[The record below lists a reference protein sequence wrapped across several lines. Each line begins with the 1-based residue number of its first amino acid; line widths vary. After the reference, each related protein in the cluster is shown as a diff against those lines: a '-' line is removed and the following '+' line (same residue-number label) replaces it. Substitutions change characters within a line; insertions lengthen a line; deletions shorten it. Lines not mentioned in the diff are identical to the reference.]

1 MAIKSVYGLFDLPY
15 FAIYA
20 IDLCRDSTELAKHC
34 EEKFANL
41 QMLQISLSI
50 KQGDSEMAKTFM
62 GVRLRSLRAER
73 GMTQAALAQTL
84 ELSPSYLNQIEQDQ
98 RPLTVAVLLK
108 IHKVLGV
115 DIQQFSEDEEAR
127 LLAQLRDAMA
137 AMPQG
142 NGGVPLPEL
151 REVASKLPHL
161 AQALLAMHQRHMADA
176 ERLEALT
183 ARLGDDR
190 SAIDDDSAGS
200 LHIEPAHQMP
210 FEAVRDFFFAHRN
223 HFDAL
228 DRAAEALALQAK
240 EQTLSQGGSLQEWLQ
255 LRLQSKHQVQVL
267 RGSHGD
273 TSNHRRF
280 DVATRTLSVAPQ
292 LRPAQQAF
300 QLATQL
306 ALLEFDALIES
317 ALQSTHWQDE
327 ATRRL
332 ARMGLANYVA
342 GAFVLPYGEFLQAA
356 ESLQYDI
363 DLLANRFGVGFET
376 VCHRLS
382 TLQRVEAPG
391 VPFFFIR
398 VDRAGN
404 ISKRQSATHFHFSKT
419 GGTCPLWVVYEA
431 FTQPGRIVPQLASMP
446 DGRVYLWVARTISH
460 AGTGW
465 GAPNKTFSIGLGC
478 DLQHAARLVY
488 SNGLDLR
495 NVDAST
501 RIGMGCKVCER
512 NACPQRAFP
521 FIGKPLT
528 VNENESGFVP
538 YG

>member
-1 MAIKSVYGLFDLPY
+1 
-15 FAIYA
+15 
-20 IDLCRDSTELAKHC
+20 
-34 EEKFANL
+34 
-41 QMLQISLSI
+41 
-50 KQGDSEMAKTFM
+50 MAKTFM

-73 GMTQAALAQTL
+73 GMTQAALAQAL
-84 ELSPSYLNQIEQDQ
+84 GLSPSYLNQIEQDQ

-127 LLAQLRDAMA
+127 LLAQLRDALA
-137 AMPQG
+137 AMPQPTAA
-142 NGGVPLPEL
+142 VPLPEL
-151 REVASKLPHL
+151 REVATRLPQL
-161 AQALLAMHQRHMADA
+161 AQALLAMHQRHVADV

-183 ARLGDDR
+183 ARLGDGR
-190 SAIDDDSAGS
+190 SELAEGGGGASA
-200 LHIEPAHQMP
+200 LLAEPARQMP

-228 DRAAEALALQAK
+228 DRAAETLATQAR
-240 EQTLSQGGSLQEWLQ
+240 EQTSAQGGSLQEWLQ
-255 LRLQSKHQVQVL
+255 FRLQARHQVLVL
-267 RGSHGD
+267 RGSQGGVH
-273 TSNHRRF
+273 SHRRF
-280 DVATRTLSVAPQ
+280 DAATRTLYVAPQ

-306 ALLEFDALIES
+306 ALLEFDALIED
-317 ALQSTHWQDE
+317 ALKPTHWQDE

-356 ESLQYDI
+356 ESLQYDV
-363 DLLANRFGVGFET
+363 DLLARRFGVGFET

-382 TLQRVEAPG
+382 TLQRAEAPG
-391 VPFFFIR
+391 VPLFFIR

-446 DGRVYLWVARTISH
+446 DGRVYLWIARTISR
-460 AGTGW
+460 AGHGW
-465 GAPNKTFSIGLGC
+465 GAPGKTFSIGMGC

-488 SNGLDLR
+488 SKGLDLR
-495 NVDAST
+495 HLEAAT
-501 RIGMGCKVCER
+501 PIGMGCKVCER

-521 FIGKPLT
+521 FVGKPLR
-528 VNENESGFVP
+528 VNEHESGFVP

>member
-1 MAIKSVYGLFDLPY
+1 
-15 FAIYA
+15 
-20 IDLCRDSTELAKHC
+20 
-34 EEKFANL
+34 
-41 QMLQISLSI
+41 
-50 KQGDSEMAKTFM
+50 M

-73 GMTQAALAQTL
+73 GMTQAALAQAL

-127 LLAQLRDAMA
+127 LLAQLRDVLA
-137 AMPQG
+137 AMPQPEG
-142 NGGVPLPEL
+142 SVPLPEL
-151 REVASKLPHL
+151 REVASRLPQL
-161 AQALLAMHQRHMADA
+161 AQALLAMHRRHLADA
-176 ERLEALT
+176 ERLEALS
-183 ARLGDDR
+183 ARLGDGR
-190 SAIDDDSAGS
+190 AELEEGGSPAGGRPA
-200 LHIEPAHQMP
+200 EPARQMP

-228 DRAAEALALQAK
+228 DRSAEVLAKQAR
-240 EQTLSQGGSLQEWLQ
+240 EQGGSLQEWLQ
-255 LRLQSKHQVQVL
+255 YRLQARHNVLVL
-267 RGSHGD
+267 RSADRPGSRENG
-273 TSNHRRF
+273 HRRF
-280 DVATRTLSVAPQ
+280 DAATRTLYVAPQ

-306 ALLEFDALIES
+306 ALLEFDARIEEQ
-317 ALQSTHWQDE
+317 LQSAHWQDE

-342 GAFVLPYGEFLQAA
+342 GAFILPYGEFLQAA

-363 DLLANRFGVGFET
+363 DLLARRFGVGFET

-382 TLQRVEAPG
+382 TLQRAEAPG

-446 DGRVYLWVARTISH
+446 DGRVYLWIARTISH
-460 AGTGW
+460 AGQGW
-465 GAPNKTFSIGLGC
+465 GAPGKTFSIGLGC

-488 SNGLDLR
+488 SKGLDLR
-495 NVDAST
+495 NLDAAT
-501 RIGMGCKVCER
+501 PIGMGCKVCER
-512 NACPQRAFP
+512 SACPQRAFP
-521 FIGKPLT
+521 FVGKPLR

-538 YG
+538 YGAVDR

>member
-1 MAIKSVYGLFDLPY
+1 
-15 FAIYA
+15 
-20 IDLCRDSTELAKHC
+20 
-34 EEKFANL
+34 
-41 QMLQISLSI
+41 
-50 KQGDSEMAKTFM
+50 MAKTFM

-73 GMTQAALAQTL
+73 GITQAALAQAL
-84 ELSPSYLNQIEQDQ
+84 GLSPIYLNQIEQDQ

-127 LLAQLRDAMA
+127 LLAQLRDALA
-137 AMPQG
+137 AMPQPTAA
-142 NGGVPLPEL
+142 VPLPEL
-151 REVASKLPHL
+151 REVATRLPQL
-161 AQALLAMHQRHMADA
+161 AQALLAMHQRHVADV

-183 ARLGDDR
+183 ARLGDGR
-190 SAIDDDSAGS
+190 SELAEGGGGASA
-200 LHIEPAHQMP
+200 LLAEPARQMP

-228 DRAAEALALQAK
+228 DRAAETLATQAR
-240 EQTLSQGGSLQEWLQ
+240 EQTSAQGGSLQEWLQ
-255 LRLQSKHQVQVL
+255 FRLQARHQVLVL
-267 RGSHGD
+267 RGSQGGVH
-273 TSNHRRF
+273 SHRRF
-280 DVATRTLSVAPQ
+280 DAATRTLYVAPQ

-306 ALLEFDALIES
+306 ALLEFDALIED
-317 ALQSTHWQDE
+317 ALKPTHWQDE

-356 ESLQYDI
+356 ESLQYDV
-363 DLLANRFGVGFET
+363 DLLARRFGVGFET

-382 TLQRVEAPG
+382 TLQRAEAPG

-446 DGRVYLWVARTISH
+446 DGRVYLWIARTISR
-460 AGTGW
+460 AGHGW
-465 GAPNKTFSIGLGC
+465 GAPGKTFSIGMGC

-488 SNGLDLR
+488 SKGLDLR
-495 NVDAST
+495 HLEAAT
-501 RIGMGCKVCER
+501 PIGMGCKVCER

-521 FIGKPLT
+521 FVGKPLR
-528 VNENESGFVP
+528 VNEHESGFVP

>member
-1 MAIKSVYGLFDLPY
+1 
-15 FAIYA
+15 
-20 IDLCRDSTELAKHC
+20 
-34 EEKFANL
+34 
-41 QMLQISLSI
+41 
-50 KQGDSEMAKTFM
+50 MAKTFM

-73 GMTQAALAQTL
+73 GMTQAALAQAL

-98 RPLTVAVLLK
+98 RPLTVPVLLK

-115 DIQQFSEDEEAR
+115 DIQQFSEDQEAR
-127 LLAQLRDAMA
+127 LLAQLRDALA
-137 AMPQG
+137 AMPQPEAA
-142 NGGVPLPEL
+142 VPLPEL
-151 REVASKLPHL
+151 RELASKLPQL
-161 AQALLAMHQRHMADA
+161 AQALLAMHQRHLADA
-176 ERLEALT
+176 QRLEALS
-183 ARLGDDR
+183 ARLGDGRAERDGDG
-190 SAIDDDSAGS
+190 AAHTV
-200 LHIEPAHQMP
+200 LAEPARQMP

-228 DRAAEALALQAK
+228 DRAAEHLAQQAR
-240 EQTLSQGGSLQEWLQ
+240 EQGASLHEWLQ
-255 LRLQSKHQVQVL
+255 SRLQARHNVQVL
-267 RGSHGD
+267 RSRGEGEHQHR
-273 TSNHRRF
+273 HRRF
-280 DVATRTLSVAPQ
+280 DAQTRTLYVAPQ

-306 ALLEFDALIES
+306 ALLEFGGLI
-317 ALQSTHWQDE
+317 DE
-327 ATRRL
+327 ALKSTPWQSDATLRL

-356 ESLQYDI
+356 ERLQYDI
-363 DLLANRFGVGFET
+363 DLLARHFGVGFET

-382 TLQRVEAPG
+382 TLQRAQAPG

-446 DGRVYLWVARTISH
+446 DGRVYLWIARTISH
-460 AGTGW
+460 AGLGW
-465 GAPNKTFSIGLGC
+465 GAPGKTFSIGLGC

-488 SNGLDLR
+488 SKGLDLR
-495 NVDAST
+495 NLEAAT
-501 RIGMGCKVCER
+501 PIGMGCKVCER
-512 NACPQRAFP
+512 SACPQRAFP
-521 FIGKPLT
+521 FVGKPLR